1 MSQKKTIA
9 LLTALI
15 ILCSAPF
22 AYRIYSLRPQNK
34 FMTKEITAPVGD
46 IGTAIDYVYKTVVTV
61 KCGDVQGSGNIWR
74 ISPTYVDIITAG
86 HVVDYEDS
94 QDGTSAVVDNKDS
107 QNASGAANTESA
119 QPNAFS
125 PCAITFH
132 DGLVA
137 EGRVIKY
144 NEEKDIALIRVKRN
158 DMKKASKEQGFE
170 GENSF
175 DYESVRLSKEAPL
188 SHDDIFIMEAKTGTA
203 SVGTIESVDEFIP
216 DFNMNMIYCLC
227 DVDPGMSGSGLF
239 DNKGHYLGI
248 LLGGS
253 DEGCVCLGTDNISF
267 RAK

>member
-22 AYRIYSLRPQNK
+22 AYRIYLVRPQNK

-61 KCGDVQGSGNIWR
+61 KCGDVQGSGNIWQ

-86 HVVDYEDS
+86 HVVAYEGS
-94 QDGTSAVVDNKDS
+94 QDASSAADAGS
-107 QNASGAANTESA
+107 TQA
-119 QPNAFS
+119 QQKVFS
-125 PCAITFH
+125 PCDITFH
-132 DGLVA
+132 DGLVV
-137 EGRVIKY
+137 EGRVIKN

-267 RAK
+267 RAN

>member
-61 KCGDVQGSGNIWR
+61 KCDDVQGSGNIWR

-86 HVVDYEDS
+86 HVVNYEDS
-94 QDGTSAVVDNKDS
+94 RDVSSAADTGS
-107 QNASGAANTESA
+107 TQA
-119 QPNAFS
+119 QQKVFS

-137 EGRVIKY
+137 KGRVIKY
-144 NEEKDIALIRVKRN
+144 NEEKDIALIRIKRN

-170 GENSF
+170 GKNSF

-216 DFNMNMIYCLC
+216 DFDMNMIYCLC

-267 RAK
+267 RAN

>member
-46 IGTAIDYVYKTVVTV
+46 IGTAIDYVYKTVVSV

-86 HVVDYEDS
+86 HVVIQDS
-94 QDGTSAVVDNKDS
+94 AD
-107 QNASGAANTESA
+107 
-119 QPNAFS
+119 
-125 PCAITFH
+125 ITFH

-137 EGRVIKY
+137 EGRVIKN
-144 NEEKDIALIRVKRN
+144 NEEKDIALIRIKRK

-175 DYESVRLSKEAPL
+175 DYECVRLSKEAPL

-227 DVDPGMSGSGLF
+227 DVDSGMSGSGLF

-267 RAK
+267 RAN

>member
-22 AYRIYSLRPQNK
+22 AYRIYLVRPQNK

-46 IGTAIDYVYKTVVTV
+46 IGTAIDYVYKTIVTV
-61 KCGDVQGSGNIWR
+61 NCGDVLGSGNIWR
-74 ISPTYVDIITAG
+74 ISPTYMDIITAG
-86 HVVDYEDS
+86 HVVIQDS
-94 QDGTSAVVDNKDS
+94 AD
-107 QNASGAANTESA
+107 
-119 QPNAFS
+119 
-125 PCAITFH
+125 ITFH
-132 DGLVA
+132 DGLVV
-137 EGRVIKY
+137 EGRVIKN

-175 DYESVRLSKEAPL
+175 DYECVRLSKEAPL

-239 DNKGHYLGI
+239 DNKGRYLGI

-253 DEGCVCLGTDNISF
+253 DEGSVCLGADNISF
-267 RAK
+267 RAN